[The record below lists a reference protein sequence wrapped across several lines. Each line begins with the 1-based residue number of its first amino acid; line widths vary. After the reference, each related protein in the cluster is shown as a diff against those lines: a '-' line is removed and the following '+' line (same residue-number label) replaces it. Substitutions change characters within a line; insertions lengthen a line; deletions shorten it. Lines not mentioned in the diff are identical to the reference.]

1 MTVDAAK
8 AALLGRLEGFLE
20 KHTSGDD
27 LGLRLRGEQLAA
39 GVRFVRLVKEGA
51 CDLVVAN
58 PPYQGTSKM
67 GDSRYIEKQYPLG
80 KADLYAAFLLRGLEL
95 VRSGGVSAMLTMRNW
110 MFTKQYSD
118 LRPWLLDTFDVRSL
132 GDFAIGAFDEVPN
145 DLLSVVVSV
154 FRKTPPSDVRSVAQQ
169 PTPPDDRSYD
179 RARTRRKRAATLCH
193 VGRHE
198 FSPAALKVVIEDRPL
213 VYYWSQ
219 TQLGAYARADL
230 VGDVCPARFGLTT
243 GDNAR
248 FVVRA
253 WEVAEVS
260 TSSGDHPW
268 AAFVLGAKGIRW
280 MEPVQNAIR
289 WRGNGIEVKV
299 KCESQYGTVSK
310 QIRNEDFY
318 FRAGVA
324 FTAIGVDFGAR
335 AFRVPAVFSNTGLSL
350 FPDDTAR
357 AVCSLN
363 RSESQRI
370 VNDIAPGLKYEVGD
384 VNRIPLF
391 PDIEAPRILQGV
403 DRAFTIYESHR
414 EPSVEFLEPGPF
426 PWRHA
431 QEWAQIAVDRP
442 EGEPLPPYIEE
453 LDSEPTTDHLSFA
466 LGVALGRFGGEGAGV
481 VDLATF
487 DPSGSLASGIFF
499 LDGSLEKGAGVDD
512 LDHEAA
518 ELLHEK
524 WAESQPEL
532 WPAASESSHLA
543 AAQLLRQ
550 TLTQGHVREPSHLL
564 PPLVREEDFRR
575 LCVDPPL
582 DRKAHCAPCTGRAP
596 PPCAGTRLAGEIAD
610 LRESRQSADKNIAQR
625 CRAPLRRSR

>member
-1 MTVDAAK
+1 MY
-8 AALLGRLEGFLE
+8 
-20 KHTSGDD
+20 
-27 LGLRLRGEQLAA
+27 
-39 GVRFVRLVKEGA
+39 
-51 CDLVVAN
+51 DLVMAN

-67 GDSRYIEKQYPLG
+67 SDANYVSSQYPLG
-80 KADLYAAFLLRGLEL
+80 KADLYAAFLLRGLQL
-95 VRSGGVSAMLTMRNW
+95 TRIGGVSAMLTMRNW
-110 MFTKQYSD
+110 MFIKQYVALRERLLEKSD
-118 LRPWLLDTFDVRSL
+118 LRAL

-466 LGVALGRFGGEGAGV
+466 LGVALGRFGGEGEGILHPTKDNLSAA
-481 VDLATF
+481 L
-487 DPSGSLASGIFF
+487 PSGICF
-499 LDGSLEKGAGVDD
+499 LDGSLEKSVGGDSLGRSPTGLLHAKWAEYGAGVDSDSD
-512 LDHEAA
+512 LRTWLRLKFFGEIHKGMYENRPIYFPLSSEKKTFVAYVSIHRWTEDTLRALLA
-518 ELLHEK
+518 EHLH
-524 WAESQPEL
+524 
-532 WPAASESSHLA
+532 PAL
-543 AAQLLRQ
+543 
-550 TLTQGHVREPSHLL
+550 
-564 PPLVREEDFRR
+564 
-575 LCVDPPL
+575 
-582 DRKAHCAPCTGRAP
+582 
-596 PPCAGTRLAGEIAD
+596 TRLEGEIAD
-610 LRESRQSADKNIAQR
+610 LRESARVRTRRSPARPSAVTTRSPSGSRSSTTSSPRSSSA
-625 CRAPLRRSR
+625 LRRARCPPTPRPPSARSMPATRPISTTA